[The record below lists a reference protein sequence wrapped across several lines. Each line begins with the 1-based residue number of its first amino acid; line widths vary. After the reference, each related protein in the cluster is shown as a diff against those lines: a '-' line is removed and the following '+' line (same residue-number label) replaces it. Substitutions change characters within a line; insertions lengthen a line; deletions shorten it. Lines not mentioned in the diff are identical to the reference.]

1 MKKKFLATILTLSL
15 MGTMTTAMAFAD
27 ESADPIQTGD
37 QLKAAFA
44 EHLKDGS
51 LTEQE
56 RQMIL
61 DNAAEGAVEELMM
74 EKLNAA
80 AELLNDPAAE
90 EIKSLPAG
98 EDYAEYE
105 VDLNDGCSLTVELAD
120 RSESSEYGI
129 RTMANSGSSSPWKE
143 YGNRYFTAK
152 ATVSCGTYKV
162 TMSLENHYALSASGI
177 VERYGKPGITPP
189 EDKLITQKGN
199 AEISKTSASS
209 IGSSAGIYCTF
220 SCKAEST
227 TVQKYKMNT
236 TVKYLAHNKTTKK
249 IQVGQSWNLVK
260 Q

>member
-56 RQMIL
+56 RQMVL

-120 RSESSEYGI
+120 RSEASEYGI

-162 TMSLENHYALSASGI
+162 TMSLENHYVLSASGI
-177 VERYGKPGITPP
+177 VERYGTPKITPP
-189 EDKLITQKGN
+189 EGN
-199 AEISKTSASS
+199 LFTYNDSAEISKTSASS

-220 SCKAEST
+220 SCKAKGT
-227 TVQKYKMNT
+227 TLQKYKMNT